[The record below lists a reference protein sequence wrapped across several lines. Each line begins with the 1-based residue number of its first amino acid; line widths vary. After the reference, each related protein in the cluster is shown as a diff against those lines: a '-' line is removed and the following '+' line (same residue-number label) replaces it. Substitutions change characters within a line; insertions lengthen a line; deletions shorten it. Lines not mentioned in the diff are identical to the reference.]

1 MSTMMRWLPFD
12 EMSAIRLSAELR
24 RVHDRDQFDRADSFG
39 SGNCRVV
46 FGHLSLRHIG
56 LEGKWPGDP
65 DLGEPGLASVPEWV
79 DMDVC
84 SRTCGG
90 QAAKGGAMRSSAPG
104 LLRLAML
111 GLALIWLSVPGLR
124 GAHPALAQE
133 TSDPASSAPISREQA
148 IQTDTEIRKRLQ
160 AIYDEID
167 SLAQVTVW
175 VREGV
180 VVLSGRVANESSAAR
195 AVRLAQRI
203 EGAVE
208 VEDEIDRTLSVEEN
222 LNPLLERTGDAID
235 TVSRAWPLYAV
246 AVLALLTIVLLGHL
260 IASAGRFWRWVA
272 PNPFI
277 ARLIAQSIR
286 ILSILGGVLLALSI
300 LDAMALFG
308 AAAGGAGL
316 VGLAVGF
323 AVKDTIE
330 NYIASV
336 MLSLRQPFR
345 ADDHVVIN
353 DLEGVVVRL
362 TSRATILMTLDGNH
376 LRIPNAEVF
385 KGVILNYTLNP
396 QRRLSFRLGVDV
408 DDDPIA
414 AYMAGLEVLQT
425 LDFILNDPQASAYI
439 VEVGDSNIV
448 LEFSAWVDQRATDF
462 LKARSAAIN
471 VVKTVLE
478 ERGFSMPE
486 PIYRVRL
493 DGLGG
498 LDALTG
504 KPGAGKAA
512 TGKPGKFSRTPETG
526 EAATAEK
533 PSSDVAH
540 SDMDVS
546 PDEDVRRQVAQDR
559 AKGDQE
565 DLLSDARPIE

>member
-1 MSTMMRWLPFD
+1 MMRR
-12 EMSAIRLSAELR
+12 SAQMLSIML
-24 RVHDRDQFDRADSFG
+24 
-39 SGNCRVV
+39 VV
-46 FGHLSLRHIG
+46 C
-56 LEGKWPGDP
+56 
-65 DLGEPGLASVPEWV
+65 LGAPLAAV
-79 DMDVC
+79 
-84 SRTCGG
+84 
-90 QAAKGGAMRSSAPG
+90 
-104 LLRLAML
+104 
-111 GLALIWLSVPGLR
+111 
-124 GAHPALAQE
+124 AQE
-133 TSDPASSAPISREQA
+133 AAEPSSVTPITRQ
-148 IQTDTEIRKRLQ
+148 QTIEADTEIRKRLK

-167 SLAQVTVW
+167 TLSQVTVW

-180 VVLSGRVANESSAAR
+180 VVLSGKVANDSSAAR

-208 VEDEIDRTLSVEEN
+208 VEDEISRTLSVEDN
-222 LNPLLERTGDAID
+222 LNPLIERTEDAIV

-246 AVLALLTIVLLGHL
+246 AVVALILFAFIGHL

-277 ARLIAQSIR
+277 AHLIAQSIR

-376 LRIPNAEVF
+376 LRIPNADVF
-385 KGVILNYTLNP
+385 KGVILNYTRNP
-396 QRRLSFRLGVDV
+396 QRRLDFKLGVGAN
-408 DDDPIA
+408 DDPID
-414 AYMAGLEVLQT
+414 AYQAGLGALEALE
-425 LDFILNDPQASAYI
+425 FILDDPHASAFI
-439 VEVGDSNIV
+439 QEVGDSNIV
-448 LEFSAWVDQRATDF
+448 LCFSGWVDQRETDF

-471 VVKTVLE
+471 AVKTVLE
-478 ERGFSMPE
+478 RRGFTLPE

-493 DGLGG
+493 EGLGG
-498 LDALTG
+498 LAGHLT
-504 KPGAGKAA
+504 ADV
-512 TGKPGKFSRTPETG
+512 
-526 EAATAEK
+526 K
-533 PSSDVAH
+533 PSAPATSPKTKTPAREQHPIEV
-540 SDMDVS
+540 DVS
-546 PDEDVRRQVAQDR
+546 PDEDVRRQVAEDR

-565 DLLSDARPIE
+565 DLLSHNRPIE